1 MKTIKYEPKSD
12 FSFCLQINFFSTCE
26 INLPDFF
33 SFFFFSLQKQIFLFM
48 FYWTVYF
55 CPRFGVILC

>member
-33 SFFFFSLQKQIFLFM
+33 SFFFFLYKNKY
-48 FYWTVYF
+48 FY
-55 CPRFGVILC
+55 LCSIGQFISVLGLA